1 MSILP
6 SFIDEPLEEQ
16 ILDEVPTEYEID
28 FETGQLTGRKVKG
41 KEALKVWIWLCL
53 QTQRFKWP
61 IYTWDYGIDI
71 EQYVGQAVTEEFVE
85 LDLEGE
91 IREALTIN
99 PHISDVVDFKAS
111 IQGSKITVRFTAVT
125 DQGEVEMYE
134 NL

>member
-6 SFIDEPLEEQ
+6 SFIDEPLEKQ
-16 ILDEVPTEYEID
+16 IIDEVPTEYEID

-125 DQGEVEMYE
+125 DQGEVEMHE